1 MSPVLTLLLAL
12 ASVPVDLGGARLEV
26 PDGLTRLDDSLVRGS
41 VALLPLVGAEAPRTL
56 LALFAEPGEGGVL
69 TLAVGRVEAPLELD
83 ARTRGNLAS
92 AIAGHFRA
100 ELGLEVRVERP
111 VRVEGPAP
119 RLEALAHTR
128 VGDEGRAV
136 RYAFVPAGE
145 AHYVLVA
152 SSRESRLEEQEAL
165 VTAAFASFSPANP
178 LVPRP
183 VPWRPVLFGLVGVAV
198 VVALRLLRRR
208 G

>member
-1 MSPVLTLLLAL
+1 MSPAVVLLLSL
-12 ASVPVDLGGARLEV
+12 AVVPVDLGGARLEV
-26 PDGLTRLDDSLVRGS
+26 PDGLTRLDDALIRRS
-41 VALLPLVGAEAPRTL
+41 VALVPLVGAEAPRTL
-56 LALFAEPGEGGVL
+56 LALFAEPREGGAL

-111 VRVEGPAP
+111 ARVEGAVP

-128 VGDEGRAV
+128 VGDEARAV

-165 VTAAFASFSPANP
+165 VTAAFASF
-178 LVPRP
+178 VPTGTP
-183 VPWRPVLFGLVGVAV
+183 MSGAPPWRPVAFGLAGVAV